1 MVTSQVPA
9 LSGLFQGKERNVA
22 DKVEGGGAKWSR
34 TAAGR
39 LSRQRRHRCHNLIR
53 VALIPM
59 LLRSCTGTAR
69 CLEIA
74 EMHMRPICNLVQEM
88 PIVICMSEEQAE
100 HDVNVDAG
108 QHRLGQFRHCLLCG

>member
-1 MVTSQVPA
+1 MVTLRVPA
-9 LSGLFQGKERNVA
+9 LSGLFQGNEGNVA
-22 DKVEGGGAKWSR
+22 DKVEGGGEKWSR

-39 LSRQRRHRCHNLIR
+39 LSRQRRHRCNNLIL

-74 EMHMRPICNLVQEM
+74 EMHMGPTCNLVQEM
-88 PIVICMSEEQAE
+88 PAVICMSEKQAE

-108 QHRLGQFRHCLLCG
+108 QHRLGRFLHCVL